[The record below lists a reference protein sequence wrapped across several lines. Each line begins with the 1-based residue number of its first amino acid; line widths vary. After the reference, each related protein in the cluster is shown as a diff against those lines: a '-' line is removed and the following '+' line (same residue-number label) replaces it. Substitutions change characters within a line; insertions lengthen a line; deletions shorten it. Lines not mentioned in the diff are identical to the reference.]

1 MIDRIFFRRV
11 ASRFW
16 APVAL
21 VALAVIFGTA
31 PLAAGPALDPGP
43 SPEPAPDA
51 QATSVEPGAIAG
63 RVVTS
68 AGQPVADAEVR
79 LVDQRRR
86 VRVGEDGSFRFDDVR
101 PGDRLLEAVS
111 PQYGSAVARVTV
123 PEGGTAEAVLTLDL
137 AVHREE
143 IVVTASPDARGQQE
157 IAQPTS
163 VLSGEELQRR
173 LQPTLGET
181 LDQEPGVSSTYFG
194 PGSSRPVVR
203 GLGGDRVRILQGG
216 LGAGDAS
223 STSPDHAVSVD
234 PLAAERIEVLRG
246 PATLLYGSS
255 AVGGVVNVIDNRIP
269 DSVPSEKLTGTVEL
283 RGGTVAEELS
293 GAASLNGGQGRFA
306 WHLDA
311 LKRETDDYE
320 IPGFAESRA
329 LREAEEGEGDD
340 HEGEEEEEVRG
351 ILENSATETE
361 AGSLGFSYVTDA
373 GFLGVSAG
381 VHNTFYG
388 IPGGGHHHEEG
399 EGDHEEQG
407 EEEEAPVR
415 IDLEQRRY
423 DLRGGLTQPFGI
435 FRGAN
440 VRLGVANYEHVELE
454 GAEVGT
460 RFLNDSWEARL
471 ELLQRPFG
479 LLSGSVGLQASTRD
493 FEAIGE
499 EAFVPPTETDS
510 WALFTL
516 QEVERGDWRW
526 QLGGRYE
533 RQDVTAETEGENDRS
548 FSGFSGSLGAVWTPE
563 APAWSGWALGLSVA
577 RSVKLPNAEE
587 LFSNGPHIATNA
599 FEIGDPDLDR
609 EVSLGVDATLRKTS
623 GSFTGELTLFANR
636 FDDFIYEQPT
646 ADEEDGLPVFRY
658 VQRDAEFYG
667 AELTGVLELFHDE
680 PHHVDLEIGADLVR
694 AELRDTGEPL
704 PRIPP
709 VSYRLGVHYQ
719 GERLTGLLE
728 AQRAET
734 QDRTADLET
743 STEGYT
749 FLNASVGYRFFT
761 ENAVY
766 DLLLRGR
773 NLTDEEGRN
782 HVSFLKEL
790 VPLPGRDVSLAVRVT
805 F

>member
-1 MIDRIFFRRV
+1 MIDRILFRRV
-11 ASRFW
+11 AFRVA
-16 APVAL
+16 APVAWI
-21 VALAVIFGTA
+21 ALLAFFGTA
-31 PLAAGPALDPGP
+31 PLAARPALDAALAVP
-43 SPEPAPDA
+43 
-51 QATSVEPGAIAG
+51 VEPGSIAG

-68 AGQPVADAEVR
+68 AGQPVTDAEVR
-79 LVDQRRR
+79 LVDLRRR

-101 PGDRLLEAVS
+101 PGERLVEAVS

-123 PEGGTAEAVLTLDL
+123 PEGGAAEAVLTLDL

-143 IVVTASPDARGQQE
+143 IVVTASPDARGQGE

-194 PGSSRPVVR
+194 PGASRPVVR

-269 DSVPSEKLTGTVEL
+269 DSVPSQKVSGTVEL

-329 LREAEEGEGDD
+329 LRAAEEGEGDP
-340 HEGEEEEEVRG
+340 EEEVRG
-351 ILENSATETE
+351 TLENSATETE

-381 VHNTFYG
+381 VHDTLYG
-388 IPGGGHHHEEG
+388 IPGGHHEEEG
-399 EGDHEEQG
+399 EGPEGE

-423 DLRGGLTQPFGI
+423 DLRGGLTRPFLV

-440 VRLGVANYEHVELE
+440 LRLGVAEYEHVELE

-460 RFLNDSWEARL
+460 RFLNDSWEGRL

-499 EAFVPPTETDS
+499 EAFVPPTVTDS

-533 RQDVTAETEGENDRS
+533 RQDVTAEIEGENDRS
-548 FSGFSGSLGAVWTPE
+548 FSGFSGSLGAVW
-563 APAWSGWALGLSVA
+563 APDARGWALGLSVA

-623 GSFTGELTLFANR
+623 GPFTGELTLFANR

-646 ADEEDGLPVFRY
+646 PDEEDGLPVFRY

-667 AELTGVLELFHDE
+667 AELTGVLELFHAE
-680 PHHVDLEIGADLVR
+680 PHHVDLELGADLVR
-694 AELRDTGEPL
+694 AELSDTGEPL

-709 VSYRLGVHYQ
+709 ASYRLGVHYH
-719 GERLTGLLE
+719 GERLTGLVE
-728 AQRAET
+728 AQRAEE
-734 QDRTADLET
+734 QRRTAELET
-743 STEGYT
+743 PTDGHT
-749 FLNASVGYRFFT
+749 FLNASVGYRIFT
-761 ENAVY
+761 EKAVY
-766 DLLLRGR
+766 DLMLRGR

-782 HVSFLKEL
+782 HVSFLKER